1 MSNRSPERLTKK
13 QKQDQARE
21 NARLQREEQRAR
33 KRRQRWF
40 IQGGVVLGMLAVV
53 AIAALVVFN
62 VTRPPS
68 PGPLNMLSD
77 GILISGNGT
86 TTTAV
91 TTTAIQPDSTPVPT
105 DPTKQAGTVNI
116 VMYVDYQC
124 PFCQQFE
131 TTNAA
136 QISQWVT
143 AGVATVEIHPIAILD
158 NSSGGTKYSTR
169 SANAAACVANFDPD
183 KYLAVNNALFTNQ
196 PAEGGSGLT
205 DTELQKVVSDAG
217 ASGKD
222 VASCITSQTFS
233 GWVTSATKRALTGP
247 LPNSDTAT
255 VQGTPTVIV
264 DGKKYSGALD
274 NATTFNDFV
283 GQLATSGLSAG
294 G

>member
-21 NARLQREEQRAR
+21 SARLQREEQRAR

-86 TTTAV
+86 ATSAV
-91 TTTAIQPDSTPVPT
+91 TTTAIQADSTPVPT
-105 DPTKQAGTVNI
+105 DPTKQTGTVNI

-131 TTNAA
+131 KTNAT

-143 AGVATVEIHPIAILD
+143 AGIATVEIHPIAILD
-158 NSSGGTKYSTR
+158 NSSGGTKYATR

-183 KYLAVNNALFTNQ
+183 KYLAVNSALFTSQ
-196 PAEGGSGLT
+196 PAEGTSGLT
-205 DTELQKVVSDAG
+205 DAALQKVVSDAG

-222 VASCITSQTFS
+222 VASCITGQTFS
-233 GWVTSATKRALTGP
+233 GWVTSATKRALAGP
-247 LPNSDTAT
+247 LPNSDTAK
-255 VQGTPTVIV
+255 VAGTPTVIV
-264 DGKKYSGALD
+264 DGKKYTGALD
-274 NATTFNDFV
+274 NAKAFNDFV
-283 GQLATSGLSAG
+283 GQLATAGAPAG

>member
-21 NARLQREEQRAR
+21 SARLQREEQRAR

-205 DTELQKVVSDAG
+205 DAELQKVVSDAG

-222 VASCITSQTFS
+222 VASCISGQTFS
-233 GWVTSATKRALTGP
+233 SWVTSATKRALTGP